1 MMISTGKSNVI
12 AGLASAMRHYF
23 QRHPLVKV
31 GVKGRAEG
39 TPVAEI
45 VQQIEVF
52 LHVFQKLQINMS

>member
-1 MMISTGKSNVI
+1 MI
-12 AGLASAMRHYF
+12 AGLASAMRHYL

-45 VQQIEVF
+45 VQQIEVI
-52 LHVFQKLQINMS
+52 LHVFERPQIILSLKCLKSLCL